1 MRLAKSLC
9 PLLCLPLIAAGADSG
24 PLGISSVDTADLR
37 LLYADPSLSFL
48 VPHTAR
54 TFSNALDWQRRIFG
68 WTPSER
74 TTVMLPARLVCSA
87 AARCSPLRARV
98 SA

>member
-48 VPHTAR
+48 VYTAEPGSP
-54 TFSNALDWQRRIFG
+54 TADALRLLGSLDATDRQAAEADDSRA
-68 WTPSER
+68 
-74 TTVMLPARLVCSA
+74 PADT
-87 AARCSPLRARV
+87 
-98 SA
+98 